1 MRLVFITVCLTWLTI
16 FIPSSVNAQNTVPTD
31 KPEWS
36 TGRTLT
42 PETKG
47 QKQPQ
52 GWTGP
57 TNTGQGGAPAS
68 SPQGETPSG
77 MQSAPEGSSK
87 VTTEPGKTTEPETT
101 GHDEIDS
108 NVTGPRT
115 RDDVVREILNNHPND
130 KHRPPALP
138 H

>member
-1 MRLVFITVCLTWLTI
+1 MRFLVCLTWLTI
-16 FIPSSVNAQNTVPTD
+16 FVPVSVDAQNAVPAD
-31 KPEWS
+31 KSEYS

-68 SPQGETPSG
+68 SPQGQSPPG

-87 VTTEPGKTTEPETT
+87 TTTEPDREQGTT
-101 GHDEIDS
+101 GHSEIDN
-108 NVTGPRT
+108 NVTRSRT
-115 RDDVVREILNNHPND
+115 RDDVIQEILTDHPSD
-130 KHRPPALP
+130 KHRTVPSR
-138 H
+138 

>member
-1 MRLVFITVCLTWLTI
+1 MRLASIAACLTCLTI
-16 FIPSSVNAQNTVPTD
+16 FVPPSVNAQNTVPSD
-31 KPEWS
+31 KPQS
-36 TGRTLT
+36 TTGPTLT

-68 SPQGETPSG
+68 SPQGQTPPG

-87 VTTEPGKTTEPETT
+87 TTTEP
-101 GHDEIDS
+101 
-108 NVTGPRT
+108 
-115 RDDVVREILNNHPND
+115 D
-130 KHRPPALP
+130 KNK
-138 H
+138 

>member
-57 TNTGQGGAPAS
+57 TNTGQGDAPAS
-68 SPQGETPSG
+68 SPQGQSPPG

-87 VTTEPGKTTEPETT
+87 TTTEPDKNKTT
-101 GHDEIDS
+101 GQGEIDRDD
-108 NVTGPRT
+108 TRPRT
-115 RDDVVREILNNHPND
+115 RDDVIREILNSHPSD
-130 KHRPPALP
+130 QHRPVPP
-138 H
+138 Q